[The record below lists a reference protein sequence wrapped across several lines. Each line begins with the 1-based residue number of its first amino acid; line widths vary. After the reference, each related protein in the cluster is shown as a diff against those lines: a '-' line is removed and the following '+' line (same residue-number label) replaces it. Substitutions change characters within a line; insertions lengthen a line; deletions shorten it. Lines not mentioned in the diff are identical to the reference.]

1 MKDGEYIEEMK
12 EMKAI
17 YESKNNELELSEKDL
32 NFYKNEILS
41 IYGVIRLLSK
51 SAKYDFLE
59 LDTLMNSLS
68 LMEYRLEKLVEMVMG
83 ESDID

>member
-1 MKDGEYIEEMK
+1 MKDGDYLKEMTEMK
-12 EMKAI
+12 EI
-17 YESKNNELELSEKDL
+17 YESKINELEISEKEL
-32 NFYKNEILS
+32 NFYKSEILS

-59 LDTLMNSLS
+59 VDTLMNSLS